1 MPKTAYE
8 ELIRKLNHNMLVSHQ
23 DRIPLLKTVLAA
35 LGHPDLNYRIIHL
48 AGTNGKGSTGA
59 MLAKSLENAGY
70 RVGHFS
76 SPAMIDQREQIQI
89 NGSMIEKEAFVALYE
104 KITQKLPQ
112 TITPASISIFE
123 WFTLIMLEYFAE
135 NGVEW
140 AIIEAGLGGEN
151 DATNI
156 IEHPAA
162 VVFTHIDYDHVQILG
177 DTLEQIA
184 QNKAGIIKK
193 DATVFIAPK
202 QTQQV
207 RTILEKKA
215 VQKRATSVIQAVPG
229 TIQVIKRSITG
240 FKVSL
245 HAKTT
250 NIAATPFKLLGDYQ
264 IDNLTTVV
272 TVYEWLFNQQVI
284 NDWQPL
290 IEMMQHIQIPGRFQV
305 LQRDPL
311 VILDGAHNVDGTQAL
326 IKGLSNLNANHKLFF
341 ILGFLKDKDYSG
353 MLHLYAKAADRIF
366 AVQPDNPSRA
376 LRPTTIQTVLGN
388 KVVGSYRDLYT
399 ALQQALTLADA
410 DTTIVVTGSF
420 YLIKELEVP
429 NVSNAN

>member
-1 MPKTAYE
+1 MPKTTYE

-104 KITQKLPQ
+104 KITQKLPSA
-112 TITPASISIFE
+112 IAPASISIFE

-250 NIAATPFKLLGDYQ
+250 NIAATTFKLLGDYQ
-264 IDNLTTVV
+264 G
-272 TVYEWLFNQQVI
+272 Q
-284 NDWQPL
+284 
-290 IEMMQHIQIPGRFQV
+290 
-305 LQRDPL
+305 
-311 VILDGAHNVDGTQAL
+311 LDCSKTSGKVDHG
-326 IKGLSNLNANHKLFF
+326 
-341 ILGFLKDKDYSG
+341 
-353 MLHLYAKAADRIF
+353 
-366 AVQPDNPSRA
+366 
-376 LRPTTIQTVLGN
+376 
-388 KVVGSYRDLYT
+388 
-399 ALQQALTLADA
+399 
-410 DTTIVVTGSF
+410 
-420 YLIKELEVP
+420 
-429 NVSNAN
+429 

>member
-1 MPKTAYE
+1 
-8 ELIRKLNHNMLVSHQ
+8 
-23 DRIPLLKTVLAA
+23 
-35 LGHPDLNYRIIHL
+35 
-48 AGTNGKGSTGA
+48 
-59 MLAKSLENAGY
+59 
-70 RVGHFS
+70 
-76 SPAMIDQREQIQI
+76 MIDQREQIQI

-104 KITQKLPQ
+104 KIAQKLPQ

>member
-89 NGSMIEKEAFVALYE
+89 NGSMIEKEAFVALYK
-104 KITQKLPQ
+104 KITQKLPSA
-112 TITPASISIFE
+112 IAPASISIFE

-156 IEHPAA
+156 IEHAAA

-250 NIAATPFKLLGDYQ
+250 NIAATTFKLLGDYQ

-326 IKGLSNLNANHKLFF
+326 LKGLSNLNANHKLFF
-341 ILGFLKDKDYSG
+341 ILGFLKDKDYSR

-376 LRPTTIQTVLGN
+376 LRPTTIQTMLGN
-388 KVVGSYRDLYT
+388 KVLGSYRDLHT

-410 DTTIVVTGSF
+410 ETAIVVTGSF

>member
-104 KITQKLPQ
+104 KIAQKLPQ

-272 TVYEWLFNQQVI
+272 TVYEWLFNQQVT

-399 ALQQALTLADA
+399 ALQQALTLAGA

>member
-104 KITQKLPQ
+104 KIAQKLPQ

-245 HAKTT
+245 HAKTI

-272 TVYEWLFNQQVI
+272 TVYEWLFNQQVT

-326 IKGLSNLNANHKLFF
+326 IKGLSNLNTNHKLFF

-399 ALQQALTLADA
+399 ALQQALTLAGA

>member
-1 MPKTAYE
+1 MPKTTYE

-245 HAKTT
+245 HAKTI

-272 TVYEWLFNQQVI
+272 TVYEWLFNQQVT

-326 IKGLSNLNANHKLFF
+326 IKGLSNLNTNHKLFF

-399 ALQQALTLADA
+399 ALQQALTLAGA

>member
-89 NGSMIEKEAFVALYE
+89 NGSMIEKEAFVALYK
-104 KITQKLPQ
+104 KITQKLPSA
-112 TITPASISIFE
+112 IAPASISIFE

-156 IEHPAA
+156 IEHAAA

-250 NIAATPFKLLGDYQ
+250 NIAATTFKLLGDYQ

-290 IEMMQHIQIPGRFQV
+290 IEMMKHIQIPGRFQV

-326 IKGLSNLNANHKLFF
+326 LKGLSNLNANHKLFF
-341 ILGFLKDKDYSG
+341 ILGFLKDKDYSR

-376 LRPTTIQTVLGN
+376 LRPTTIQTMLGN
-388 KVVGSYRDLYT
+388 KVLGSYRDLHT

-410 DTTIVVTGSF
+410 ETAIVVTGSF

>member
-89 NGSMIEKEAFVALYE
+89 NGSMIEKEAFVALYK
-104 KITQKLPQ
+104 KITQKLPSA
-112 TITPASISIFE
+112 IAPASVSIFE

-156 IEHPAA
+156 IEHAAA

-250 NIAATPFKLLGDYQ
+250 NIAATTFKLLGDYQ

-272 TVYEWLFNQQVI
+272 TVYEWLFNQQLI

-326 IKGLSNLNANHKLFF
+326 LKGLSNLNANHKLFF
-341 ILGFLKDKDYSG
+341 ILGFLKDKDYSR

-376 LRPTTIQTVLGN
+376 LRPTTIQTMLGN
-388 KVVGSYRDLYT
+388 KVLGSYRDLHT

-410 DTTIVVTGSF
+410 ETAIVVTGSF